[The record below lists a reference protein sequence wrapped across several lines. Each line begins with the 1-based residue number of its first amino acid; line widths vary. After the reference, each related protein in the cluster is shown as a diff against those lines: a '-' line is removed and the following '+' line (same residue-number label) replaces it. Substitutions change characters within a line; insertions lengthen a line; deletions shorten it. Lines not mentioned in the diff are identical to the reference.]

1 MGGRK
6 KAAIVVPAAA
16 AVVIAIIAL
25 VALMPPAPDLPN
37 GNSTGSPPPGNST
50 NGDKIPINVLS
61 SPSAFPFVDKWMAQY
76 NSGPHLGT
84 AGADYDREAD
94 SIADYSNVT
103 GFLADNSA
111 DLAVTGRA
119 PSGWGNSTI
128 TVPVSAQAIA
138 IVYNVPSLP
147 DVPSGLKLDA
157 ATLVGIFSGNITRW
171 DDPIIRDKNPDLA
184 LPAEGI
190 VVVHEGR
197 SDSASDLLEKYTG
210 NATAWPADSLVA
222 DSPED
227 LSATVRQTPYSIGY
241 IDFAYAVQ
249 TRMTYAALANA
260 DGEYVLPSIDSI
272 GRAVQNG
279 TAVQGNGT
287 DLSTPPVFSTGQLGS
302 GSYPIVGFYYLV
314 LDGTEH
320 APGSPGQEKATAALD
335 FASWAAGDDGQR
347 ILVDMQY
354 PWIYDQ
360 SPALAGYE
368 AELQSRYNS
377 TLLMNST
384 TAVNFTDNPDDSV
397 YGQVVAAGGRV
408 YVVWQESIE
417 DGNYDILFRSSS
429 DAGATFDNA
438 TNISDNIG
446 FSEHPQLAVSR
457 DVHVVWPDDAS
468 GSRQVMYA
476 RDSGQGFGEPV
487 TIGGEGSFNAEL
499 AAFEDSV
506 YAVWQDSEAIVL
518 RVSSDAGETF
528 GEPVTITT
536 SGLHAES
543 YPKVAAYGND
553 VHVAWLAGDGVYY
566 SKSTDAGATFSE
578 PVKLSE
584 EQAGEAQVAA
594 QGGRVYVV
602 WGGSHS
608 AAADGVY
615 VAKSSDGG
623 STFSAPARIEGSLDS
638 PMNVELAISPEGMVY
653 VAAQVHVASDGESRN
668 EEIMLV
674 SSADG
679 IAFTEAQ
686 NLSNNP
692 GISECPS
699 VSVSEGRVYVVWED
713 GTTGNHEVFLA
724 QRPA

>member
-1 MGGRK
+1 
-6 KAAIVVPAAA
+6 
-16 AVVIAIIAL
+16 
-25 VALMPPAPDLPN
+25 
-37 GNSTGSPPPGNST
+37 
-50 NGDKIPINVLS
+50 
-61 SPSAFPFVDKWMAQY
+61 
-76 NSGPHLGT
+76 
-84 AGADYDREAD
+84 
-94 SIADYSNVT
+94 
-103 GFLADNSA
+103 
-111 DLAVTGRA
+111 
-119 PSGWGNSTI
+119 
-128 TVPVSAQAIA
+128 
-138 IVYNVPSLP
+138 
-147 DVPSGLKLDA
+147 
-157 ATLVGIFSGNITRW
+157 
-171 DDPIIRDKNPDLA
+171 
-184 LPAEGI
+184 
-190 VVVHEGR
+190 
-197 SDSASDLLEKYTG
+197 
-210 NATAWPADSLVA
+210 
-222 DSPED
+222 
-227 LSATVRQTPYSIGY
+227 
-241 IDFAYAVQ
+241 
-249 TRMTYAALANA
+249 
-260 DGEYVLPSIDSI
+260 
-272 GRAVQNG
+272 
-279 TAVQGNGT
+279 
-287 DLSTPPVFSTGQLGS
+287 
-302 GSYPIVGFYYLV
+302 
-314 LDGTEH
+314 
-320 APGSPGQEKATAALD
+320 
-335 FASWAAGDDGQR
+335 
-347 ILVDMQY
+347 
-354 PWIYDQ
+354 
-360 SPALAGYE
+360 
-368 AELQSRYNS
+368 
-377 TLLMNST
+377 
-384 TAVNFTDNPDDSV
+384 
-397 YGQVVAAGGRV
+397 
-408 YVVWQESIE
+408 
-417 DGNYDILFRSSS
+417 
-429 DAGATFDNA
+429 
-438 TNISDNIG
+438 
-446 FSEHPQLAVSR
+446 
-457 DVHVVWPDDAS
+457 
-468 GSRQVMYA
+468 
-476 RDSGQGFGEPV
+476 V